1 MSKQKESCSIKGC
14 RRRFDV
20 LYLRRRF
27 CSWHWAEECNRQDE
41 KEREAMDA
49 HYASQLDA
57 DCIRDEMS
65 RAVVDVVIDEIVA
78 ELQQE
83 DSLGSEIIKDLTDL
97 CETAESGRPIEETHC
112 EGRR

>member
-20 LYLRRRF
+20 LYLRKRF

-49 HYASQLDA
+49 VAVIGTEPRLIEIKTQ
-57 DCIRDEMS
+57 S
-65 RAVVDVVIDEIVA
+65 REACC
-78 ELQQE
+78 
-83 DSLGSEIIKDLTDL
+83 DS
-97 CETAESGRPIEETHC
+97 R
-112 EGRR
+112 